1 LRQQPISLS
10 VAARKSWQE
19 NTVVGPGEDAR
30 DERKSLAATLLLSRG
45 AQRQAGF
52 ETSSGLPN

>member
-1 LRQQPISLS
+1 LA

-30 DERKSLAATLLLSRG
+30 DERISLGATLLLSRG

-52 ETSSGLPN
+52 ETSCGLPN